1 MNAIGS
7 FGKFIMEYQ
16 HQIGLLLIG
25 LLIAAV
31 GILMIQAAVRSRK
44 KHALISQINDTV
56 TKINTAVSSLND
68 KKSEVIYIDNRASE
82 RSAEQMDRAEA
93 IRRDTLQA
101 VGQVIS
107 NLNVRPAQEPSGT
120 AETAE
125 SAEAAQPAETAQN
138 TESVQPAGTG
148 PDRYAGAVLYN
159 AQDPAAQPSV
169 KEKEPPRKFFS
180 RDAGISKNGIE
191 YTVEEL
197 ERQIKE

>member
-44 KHALISQINDTV
+44 KHALISQINDAV

-107 NLNVRPAQEPSGT
+107 NLNVRPAQEPSGA

-125 SAEAAQPAETAQN
+125 SAQPAETAQN

-148 PDRYAGAVLYN
+148 QDRYAGAVLYN